1 MCPANEPILHRSLK
15 NRYMPTIMRGLKK
28 KKKIVT
34 WHLPIKCYKI
44 KKMRELH

>member
-28 KKKIVT
+28 KKKNSNVAFT
-34 WHLPIKCYKI
+34 D
-44 KKMRELH
+44 KML